1 MIKTPR
7 FNLIL
12 ARFTVNTYV
21 LVVLPPGESEIE
33 CTRLNVLTARDEF
46 SQIESN
52 PDRGREE
59 PADKSVD
66 KSIVDKDG
74 DGPTERR
81 PNGTANPN
89 T

>member
-12 ARFTVNTYV
+12 ARFTANTYV

-33 CTRLNVLTARDEF
+33 CTRLNVLAARDEF
-46 SQIESN
+46 SQIESA

-59 PADKSVD
+59 SADRSADKSM
-66 KSIVDKDG
+66 IDKDG
-74 DGPTERR
+74 DSPNERK
-81 PNGTANPN
+81 PNGTARPM

>member
-33 CTRLNVLTARDEF
+33 CTRLNVLAARDEF

-59 PADKSVD
+59 SADKSVD
-66 KSIVDKDG
+66 KSTVDKSD
-74 DGPTERR
+74 DSPKERK
-81 PNGTANPN
+81 PNGTISGM

>member
-33 CTRLNVLTARDEF
+33 CTRLNVLAARDEF
-46 SQIESN
+46 SQIEST

-59 PADKSVD
+59 SADKPMDKPVVD
-66 KSIVDKDG
+66 KRDEHPNEGK
-74 DGPTERR
+74 
-81 PNGTANPN
+81 PNGTINAMA
-89 T
+89 